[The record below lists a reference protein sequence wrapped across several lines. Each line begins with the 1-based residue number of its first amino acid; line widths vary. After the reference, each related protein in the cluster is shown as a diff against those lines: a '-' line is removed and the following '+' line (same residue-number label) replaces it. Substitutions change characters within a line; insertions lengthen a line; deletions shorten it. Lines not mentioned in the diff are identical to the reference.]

1 MPDGIH
7 WILKLSDLSEANA
20 GGRGTKPEPRAIAAA
35 KVSTNNLLRA
45 ALATLTAAFI
55 GVIFFSL
62 RDTSAKEGG
71 QAPEFAI
78 TTDQGQRVTPT
89 TFGGKVLILN
99 FWATWC
105 APCVEE
111 IPSLNEFQKKFA
123 HAGVV
128 VVAVSID
135 KNQEKYRT
143 FLDRIHVSFE
153 TARDPNADISNEYGT
168 FRYPETYIIK
178 DGRIMRKFPNAE
190 NWLSDEMTQYVQS
203 LL

>member
-1 MPDGIH
+1 LDTEIVQC
-7 WILKLSDLSEANA
+7 SEANA
-20 GGRGTKPEPRAIAAA
+20 GGSGTKPRPRAVAAA

-71 QAPEFAI
+71 QAPGFAI

-89 TFGGKVLILN
+89 TFGGKVLVLN

-123 HAGVV
+123 DSGVV

-135 KNQEKYRT
+135 KNEQKYRT
-143 FLDRIHVSFE
+143 FLDRIHVFFE